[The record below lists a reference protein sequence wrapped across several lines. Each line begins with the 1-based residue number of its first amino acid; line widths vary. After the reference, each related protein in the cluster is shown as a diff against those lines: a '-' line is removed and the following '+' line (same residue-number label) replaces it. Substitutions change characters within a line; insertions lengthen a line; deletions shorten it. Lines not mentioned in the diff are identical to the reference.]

1 MDDEDYIPV
10 VKVIINGMQESMLSS
25 GIAEKDVESL
35 KNRLIEFTR
44 ELYKERWLEHAR
56 EDEDSENL
64 DLDGESESATF
75 YFDYIYE
82 HGEHP
87 R

>member
-1 MDDEDYIPV
+1 MGRGLWYGI
-10 VKVIINGMQESMLSS
+10 QEPMLSS

-44 ELYKERWLEHAR
+44 GLYKELWLKHAR
-56 EDEDSENL
+56 EDKDSEGF
-64 DLDGESESATF
+64 DSDSESEYSL
-75 YFDYIYE
+75 YHFDYIYE
-82 HGEHP
+82 QGEHL